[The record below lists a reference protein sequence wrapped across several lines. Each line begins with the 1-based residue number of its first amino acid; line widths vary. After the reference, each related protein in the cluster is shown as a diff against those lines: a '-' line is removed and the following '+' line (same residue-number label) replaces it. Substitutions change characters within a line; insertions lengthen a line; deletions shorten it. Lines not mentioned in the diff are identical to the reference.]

1 MCVTPPTPFLSFYN
15 QIGFAPTRQQ
25 KSSANTLAA
34 RRAFLHRSLGIPNI
48 AIRGSDIIEFGPGSG
63 ENSETL
69 IAQAPRSYKFVDGS
83 DAVLTN
89 LQGRLTTTTPSS
101 TSAAPEFIFSTSN
114 ILDYEDDALYD
125 LVICEGV
132 LPMQMKPR
140 EMAAHVLSFVRP
152 GGVAILT
159 CMDSVSSFS
168 EIARRYVA
176 SSIFENLEYSE
187 ELVLQLVDSF
197 TPDFAHLP
205 GMSRQPDDWVLD
217 SIINPWLGNFFS
229 LQDALEVAI
238 DGHAL
243 LGTSPRFLQ
252 DWRWFKDPSAL
263 EENTTLTCAV
273 SSYRRNVHSLLDA
286 RFTGQTRLDDQANSN
301 LIDVTSS
308 IATRVRGHISGN
320 FPYES
325 EDFGGDIMHLIKT
338 TEGLHRQTV
347 QGLQS
352 LADWSVSRDPSDLAQ
367 FRSLWGRGQQYI
379 SLMRLD

>member
-1 MCVTPPTPFLSFYN
+1 MPPPQPFLSFYEH
-15 QIGFAPTRQQ
+15 IGFAPTRQQ
-25 KSSANTLAA
+25 QSSADTLTS
-34 RRAFLHRSLGIPNI
+34 RRAYLYRTLGIPNI
-48 AIRGSDIIEFGPGSG
+48 AVRGSDIIEFGPGSG
-63 ENSETL
+63 ENSDIL

-89 LQGRLTTTTPSS
+89 LQDRLSTTAPSS
-101 TSAAPEFIFSTSN
+101 TVVPQLMFSASN
-114 ILDYEDDALYD
+114 ILDYEDDSLYD
-125 LVICEGV
+125 LVVCEGV

-140 EMAAHVLSFVRP
+140 EMATHVLSFIRP
-152 GGVAILT
+152 GGAVIFT
-159 CMDSVSSFS
+159 CFDSVSTFS

-176 SSIFENLEYSE
+176 SLIFEDLEYSE
-187 ELVLQLVDSF
+187 ELVRQLVHFF

-205 GMSRQPDDWVLD
+205 GMSRRPEDWVLD

-263 EENTTLTCAV
+263 DENTTLTSAV
-273 SSYRRNVHSLLDA
+273 SSYRRNIHSLLDA
-286 RFTGQTRLDDQANSN
+286 RFTGQARLDDEANSS
-301 LIDVTSS
+301 LIGVTSR

-320 FPYES
+320 VPYES
-325 EDFGGDIMHLIKT
+325 EEFGGDVLHMIKT
-338 TEGLHRQTV
+338 TEGLHPQTV
-347 QGLQS
+347 QSLQG

-379 SLMRLD
+379 SLVRLN